1 MPIIRISRLN
11 RGSIILFIIR
21 KKFSARSGV
30 QKNIRVTDRA
40 TLFNLLIGLNGY
52 TVCSGVIDNELNGD
66 NITAIPLDEEGN
78 MKIGY
83 IENKKILH
91 SNLAEA
97 YIEALKKHI

>member
-1 MPIIRISRLN
+1 M
-11 RGSIILFIIR
+11 
-21 KKFSARSGV
+21 
-30 QKNIRVTDRA
+30 A
-40 TLFNLLIGLNGY
+40 TRF
-52 TVCSGVIDNELNGD
+52 SGVIDNELNGD